1 MVFVMTN
8 TRAFGLWLRL
18 ALKEELSLAIF
29 FFPPSWMPVKV
40 TRFPSRPS
48 HMIQCLGSHLSG
60 DSFLVNAEIIV
71 THTGL

>member
-29 FFPPSWMPVKV
+29 FLSP
-40 TRFPSRPS
+40 
-48 HMIQCLGSHLSG
+48 LLDAGGSDTLSK
-60 DSFLVNAEIIV
+60 
-71 THTGL
+71 